1 MKKQMKQALAII
13 LSAVMMFYLLPT
25 TVALAGGESGDD
37 SDIKAGV
44 ITGVATSTDAEKN
57 LGENLFGGATA
68 RLMIP
73 WMRTS

>member
-57 LGENLFGGATA
+57 LGENLFGGQQ
-68 RLMIP
+68 RD
-73 WMRTS
+73 